1 LPPGICAIN
10 GFSCHRLEDKTIHLV
25 DFRRACEKSPMAK
38 TKIKSETA
46 NIYAVVGSDEAEV
59 KHVAAELAQKLVPDD
74 AGDFGLEVIDG
85 VADNADQAAGR
96 IRSAIEALQTL
107 PFFGSTKVVWLKNAN
122 FLGDDVK
129 ARSTAVQTALEELS
143 VLIDGGFGS
152 EVTLLISA
160 TEVDKRRSFYK
171 TLVKRA
177 ELQVFDR
184 LDSGRAGWEE
194 QATEIVLG
202 RAKKRKL
209 EFDEAALEL
218 FVLLTGGDTRQI
230 DNELEKIDTF
240 LGKDRAVRVELVR
253 ELVPLSRA
261 GVIFELSNA
270 LSARDLE
277 LALTLVRR
285 LLEQGEKAVGILL
298 AAIVPTIRNLLLAK
312 DLMEQH
318 GIRRSQ
324 SPFQFI
330 AAMNRLPAKATEH
343 LPRKKDGSINAY
355 GLAIAAHANSSNGV
369 AMQGFPLGGQTKIA
383 YTQDPNLAALEV
395 TDFETGGRRSTTS
408 FFNGSKP
415 EYPRR
420 MHFIQGSDAHSLE
433 TEQAD
438 SANKL
443 TGTSSVPL
451 PATLKGVVQITL
463 PTGTV
468 APSSA

>member
-1 LPPGICAIN
+1 MP
-10 GFSCHRLEDKTIHLV
+10 
-25 DFRRACEKSPMAK
+25 K
-38 TKIKSETA
+38 TKTKSETA
-46 NIYAVVGSDEAEV
+46 NIHAVVGSDEAEV

-85 VADNADQAAGR
+85 VADNADQAARR

-107 PFFGSTKVVWLKNAN
+107 PFFGSIKVVWLKNAN

-143 VLIDGGFGS
+143 ALIDGGFGS
-152 EVTLLISA
+152 GITLLISA

-184 LDSGRAGWEE
+184 LDSARAGWEE
-194 QATEIVLG
+194 AATEIVLG
-202 RAKKRKL
+202 RAKKRNL
-209 EFDEAALEL
+209 EFDEPALEL

-230 DNELEKIDTF
+230 DNELEKIDVYCSKGVPPAEF
-240 LGKDRAVRVELVR
+240 KGAGKMLTIPTAKMAVPRVTIELVR

-330 AAMNRLPAKATEH
+330 AAMNRLPTKATEH

-355 GLAIAAHANSSNGV
+355 GLAVAAQHANQFDSGELIE
-369 AMQGFPLGGQTKIA
+369 AMRACLDANVKLVTTQLDHELILTEVVVKLLG
-383 YTQDPNLAALEV
+383 
-395 TDFETGGRRSTTS
+395 R
-408 FFNGSKP
+408 
-415 EYPRR
+415 
-420 MHFIQGSDAHSLE
+420 
-433 TEQAD
+433 
-438 SANKL
+438 
-443 TGTSSVPL
+443 
-451 PATLKGVVQITL
+451 
-463 PTGTV
+463 
-468 APSSA
+468 

>member
-1 LPPGICAIN
+1 M
-10 GFSCHRLEDKTIHLV
+10 
-25 DFRRACEKSPMAK
+25 KSPMPK
-38 TKIKSETA
+38 TKTKSETA
-46 NIYAVVGSDEAEV
+46 NIHAVVGSDEAEV

-122 FLGDDVK
+122 FLGDDAK

-143 VLIDGGFGS
+143 ALIDSGVGT

-171 TLVKRA
+171 TLAKRA

-184 LDSGRAGWEE
+184 LDSARAGWEE

-230 DNELEKIDTF
+230 DNELEKIDVYCSTGVQPVGPAGVPPAEF
-240 LGKDRAVRVELVR
+240 KGAGKGSTSPAAKMAVPRVTVELVR

-270 LSARDLE
+270 LSVRDLE

-285 LLEQGEKAVGILL
+285 LLEQGESAVGILL

-355 GLAIAAHANSSNGV
+355 GLAIAAQHADQFDSDELIEAMRTCLDANVKLVTTQLDHELILTEVVVKLLQERSS
-369 AMQGFPLGGQTKIA
+369 
-383 YTQDPNLAALEV
+383 
-395 TDFETGGRRSTTS
+395 
-408 FFNGSKP
+408 
-415 EYPRR
+415 
-420 MHFIQGSDAHSLE
+420 
-433 TEQAD
+433 
-438 SANKL
+438 
-443 TGTSSVPL
+443 
-451 PATLKGVVQITL
+451 
-463 PTGTV
+463 
-468 APSSA
+468 